1 MRKLQIVSALL
12 VLTIGSVTVPASAS
26 NGPTPRLPVVV
37 KSIGGGAVEVT
48 DVRRIV
54 ALNGDVNEIIYALG
68 LGDNIVANDI
78 TGYYP
83 AEADKKPKIGYQRTL
98 SAETILAQKP
108 TLIIGNQDAG
118 PRDRA
123 AAGHGHPR
131 RDRAVR

>member
-1 MRKLQIVSALL
+1 M
-12 VLTIGSVTVPASAS
+12 
-26 NGPTPRLPVVV
+26 VV

-98 SAETILAQKP
+98 SAETIFAQKP